1 MRVKFAKIRF
11 LVLLISVALIAVN
24 VSNASAETKTLFTST
39 YKGEFSGWNIKMT
52 RTLVAND
59 DGSYEFTSV
68 ARNLF
73 ATIRETSHFT
83 LHENR
88 PLPSRYEFYRNVFG
102 RKAVE
107 TIGFDWEKKQA
118 RYEHSAKPYKN
129 ADLPLDKSLSDPS
142 LYQLFIQS
150 DVFAGEKSPSAR
162 FIKRDRFKHYKFQQ
176 AGEDSI
182 KLGREKRKALLFK
195 KTDDDSETH
204 IWLIPDLDF
213 QIGRI
218 THEDADGETYAVEL
232 VEYRADSKA
241 LQEFYRKAQSRKDTN

>member
-1 MRVKFAKIRF
+1 MRVNSAKIRF
-11 LVLLISVALIAVN
+11 LVLLICAAFCAVN

-52 RTLVAND
+52 RTLVARD

-68 ARNLF
+68 AKNLF
-73 ATIRETSHFT
+73 ATIRESSHFT
-83 LHENR
+83 LHENE
-88 PLPSRYEFYRNVFG
+88 PVPSTYEFYRNVFG

-107 TIGFDWEKKQA
+107 TISFDWKTKQA
-118 RYEHSAKPYKN
+118 RYEHSAKSYKN

-150 DVFAGEKSPSAR
+150 DVFSGEKAPSAR
-162 FIKRDRFKHYKFQQ
+162 FIKRDQFKHYKFQL

-182 KLGREKRKALLFK
+182 KLGKEKRKALLFK
-195 KTDDDSETH
+195 KIDDDSETH
-204 IWLIPDLDF
+204 IWLIPELDF

-218 THEDADGETYAVEL
+218 THKDSDGETYAVEL
-232 VEYRADSKA
+232 VEYRADSEA
-241 LQEFYRKAQSRKDTN
+241 LQDFYRKALTRKSRN